1 MSEREAD
8 GERETENMSR
18 RAWKR
23 EGGVSCRAQFG
34 ARYCSGMQ
42 PSYPS
47 PPKQLP
53 MFTLHAWRHHRGGS
67 IHLFSIQGILIE
79 QELLKCSFC
88 KGLGDSLNY
97 TVNLYCNCSTMDLR
111 TSTISLNQSNQRVL

>member
-23 EGGVSCRAQFG
+23 ERGVSCRAQFG
-34 ARYCSGMQ
+34 ARYCLGMQ

-53 MFTLHAWRHHRGGS
+53 MFTLHA
-67 IHLFSIQGILIE
+67 
-79 QELLKCSFC
+79 
-88 KGLGDSLNY
+88 
-97 TVNLYCNCSTMDLR
+97 
-111 TSTISLNQSNQRVL
+111 

>member
-23 EGGVSCRAQFG
+23 ERGVSCHAQFG
-34 ARYCSGMQ
+34 ARYCLGMQ

-79 QELLKCSFC
+79 QELLKR
-88 KGLGDSLNY
+88 SLI
-97 TVNLYCNCSTMDLR
+97 L
-111 TSTISLNQSNQRVL
+111 